1 MVQLVV
7 ALEDA
12 VKVIDVPLD
21 LRAQL
26 AQVLRVARELLV
38 GVAVDMRFDRAV
50 LGEVWAVL
58 HSVWMSPV
66 RKRQAWYISSQRVS
80 LVV

>member
-50 LGEVWAVL
+50 LGVVAAVL
-58 HSVWMSPV
+58 
-66 RKRQAWYISSQRVS
+66 QQGLDVS
-80 LVV
+80 GKKARGL